1 MRIDWNDA
9 GFDALLTSGQ
19 AQALVA
25 KHADAIADAA
35 NAVPSTTS
43 PASEEPY
50 YVVEDA
56 SDEHRA
62 RARVQTNGPRAANH
76 EAKTQALQ
84 QALSNG

>member
-19 AQALVA
+19 TQALVTERA
-25 KHADAIADAA
+25 EAIAEAA

-43 PASEEPY
+43 PAASEPY
-50 YVVEDA
+50 YVVDDA

-62 RARVQTNGPRAANH
+62 RARVRTNGPRAANH

-84 QALSNG
+84 QGLSHG